1 LFPRKFEPRH
11 LGCFPTAK
19 TLRDIVAVLHDNLW
33 PLGGLVAQ
41 LVEQCP
47 FNSKTPILAI
57 FSSFYFPFA
66 TIAKPLISL
75 VIIRISMSS
84 LVVS

>member
-1 LFPRKFEPRH
+1 MVLARKI
-11 LGCFPTAK
+11 
-19 TLRDIVAVLHDNLW
+19 LRVRTGAINLQCCSDFSFAN
-33 PLGGLVAQ
+33 GGLVAQ
-41 LVEQCP
+41 SVEQCP